1 MCLFVQNERQEDVVD
16 DRQTADVGET
26 KSRRYELEVETLQ
39 WHVEAPVGLE
49 GEMQGDTKRCK
60 EISILLKW
68 FRACK

>member
-1 MCLFVQNERQEDVVD
+1 MCLVVCLFVQNERQEDVVD

-49 GEMQGDTKRCK
+49 DEREMQRDAKGD
-60 EISILLKW
+60 
-68 FRACK
+68 

>member
-49 GEMQGDTKRCK
+49 GEMQRD
-60 EISILLKW
+60 
-68 FRACK
+68 